1 MRSTC
6 PKEGHKFGLFVSLG
20 QLNIRIFFNGFR
32 RCFQFFFSTGT
43 LKKFMF
49 DIFVVV

>member
-6 PKEGHKFGLFVSLG
+6 PKEGHCIGLFVSLG
-20 QLNIRIFFNGFR
+20 QLNNRIFFDGFR

-43 LKKFMF
+43 LKKLMF
-49 DIFVVV
+49 DIFIVV